1 MRDAIVASGW
11 TWEASNVTE
20 RVASALA
27 RAGSRVL
34 YCENPAFFLRTV
46 RPFSE
51 LEKGVFAFGLQHVG
65 HRLNSFPILQRF
77 QAKLLAAEILNAAAR
92 LQLNNPVFI
101 YPHADYCLP
110 LCREFKRRGFQL
122 IHICM
127 DYELD
132 LVAEH
137 VRESDLALIIP
148 RVAFEK
154 LREEFGAKVRKIPQF
169 SYVDESGGQTTP
181 GLLES
186 SELSTIPKPRL
197 GHLGGLAGRL
207 SLPLLRETLARHPEW
222 QFISFDSE
230 KRLGLPNE
238 HILPWRSRE
247 DLGSILA
254 GLNVGFMPYDCTTLK
269 NLHCVPLKLF
279 DYFALG
285 MPVVSTPIIF
295 LQEYDRRADDRH
307 PEGKVIKKFQRYA
320 VQILEGCA
328 VIGHETHIQTCQDAA
343 EIFSRPPGQYVLVG
357 QAQPLL
363 TIKRNELP
371 LWVSGKRFPEQ
382 GEREPPCQTSQ
393 MAQPRLRYC

>member
-11 TWEASNVTE
+11 TWEASNVPE

-34 YCENPAFFLRTV
+34 YCENPASFLQTV

-51 LEKGVFAFGLQHVG
+51 VEKGVFAFGLQHLG
-65 HRLNSFPILQRF
+65 HRLNSFPILRPF
-77 QAKLLAAEILNAAAR
+77 QAKLLASEILHIAVR

-101 YPHADYCLP
+101 YPHGDYCLP

-148 RVAFEK
+148 RAAFEK
-154 LREEFGAKVRKIPQF
+154 LKGEFGAKVRKIPQF
-169 SYVDESGGQTTP
+169 SYVDESDGQTSP

-186 SELSTIPKPRL
+186 SELPTIPKPRL

-207 SLPLLRETLARHPEW
+207 SLPLLRETLGRHPEW

-230 KRLGLPNE
+230 KRLHLPNE

-247 DLGSILA
+247 DLGGILA
-254 GLNVGFMPYDCTTLK
+254 GWNVGFMPYDCTTLK

-285 MPVVSTPIIF
+285 MPVVSTPIVF
-295 LQEYDRRADDRH
+295 LQEQEYKDLVYLGRTPEELADAISRALVEPVDS
-307 PEGKVIKKFQRYA
+307 PKKAGRIA
-320 VQILEGCA
+320 VAREHSIGRSARIMASILDEL
-328 VIGHETHIQTCQDAA
+328 
-343 EIFSRPPGQYVLVG
+343 SG
-357 QAQPLL
+357 QA
-363 TIKRNELP
+363 
-371 LWVSGKRFPEQ
+371 
-382 GEREPPCQTSQ
+382 
-393 MAQPRLRYC
+393 

>member
-11 TWEASNVTE
+11 TWEASNVPE

-34 YCENPAFFLRTV
+34 YCENPASFLQTV

-51 LEKGVFAFGLQHVG
+51 VEKGVFAFGLQHFG
-65 HRLNSFPILQRF
+65 HRLNSFPILRPF
-77 QAKLLAAEILNAAAR
+77 QAKLLASEILNIAVR

-101 YPHADYCLP
+101 YPHGDYCLP

-148 RVAFEK
+148 RAAFEK
-154 LREEFGAKVRKIPQF
+154 LRGEFGAKVRKIPQF
-169 SYVDESGGQTTP
+169 SYVDESGGQTLS

-186 SELSTIPKPRL
+186 AELSRIPKPRL
-197 GHLGGLAGRL
+197 GYLGGLGGRL

-230 KRLGLPNE
+230 KRLHLPNE
-238 HILPWRSRE
+238 HILSWRSRE
-247 DLGSILA
+247 DLGRILA
-254 GLNVGFMPYDCTTLK
+254 GLNVGFMPYDCSTPK

-279 DYFALG
+279 DYFAQG
-285 MPVVSTPIIF
+285 IPVVSTPIVF
-295 LQEYDRRADDRH
+295 LQEYEDLVYLGRTPDELVDSISRALAEPVDSPKRAGRIAVAREHSIGQSARILASILDELSGQTYGSTPSPKELRG
-307 PEGKVIKKFQRYA
+307 EGDGTTDTEKAMPKLSA
-320 VQILEGCA
+320 VNR
-328 VIGHETHIQTCQDAA
+328 T
-343 EIFSRPPGQYVLVG
+343 R
-357 QAQPLL
+357 
-363 TIKRNELP
+363 
-371 LWVSGKRFPEQ
+371 
-382 GEREPPCQTSQ
+382 
-393 MAQPRLRYC
+393 

>member
-34 YCENPAFFLRTV
+34 YCENPASFLRTV

-51 LEKGVFAFGLQHVG
+51 VEKGVFAFGLQHFS

-77 QAKLLAAEILNAAAR
+77 QAKLLASEILNTAAR

-101 YPHADYCLP
+101 YPHGDYCLP

-148 RVAFEK
+148 RAAFEK

-169 SYVDESGGQTTP
+169 SYVDESDGQTSP

-230 KRLGLPNE
+230 KRLALPNE

-285 MPVVSTPIIF
+285 MPVVSTPIVF
-295 LQEYDRRADDRH
+295 LQEYEDLVYLGRTAEELADSISRALAE
-307 PEGKVIKKFQRYA
+307 PVESPKKAGRIA
-320 VQILEGCA
+320 VAREHSIGRSARIMASILDEL
-328 VIGHETHIQTCQDAA
+328 
-343 EIFSRPPGQYVLVG
+343 SG
-357 QAQPLL
+357 QANGNTRGLE
-363 TIKRNELP
+363 EL
-371 LWVSGKRFPEQ
+371 R
-382 GEREPPCQTSQ
+382 READGTSDTEK
-393 MAQPRLRYC
+393 ASPKLSAVNRTG

>member
-20 RVASALA
+20 RLATALA

-34 YCENPAFFLRTV
+34 YCENPASFLRAV

-51 LEKGVFAFGLQHVG
+51 VEKGVFAFGLQHFG
-65 HRLNSFPILQRF
+65 HRLNSFPILRRF
-77 QAKLLAAEILNAAAR
+77 QAKLLASEILNTAAR

-101 YPHADYCLP
+101 YPHGDYCLP

-148 RVAFEK
+148 RAAFEK
-154 LREEFGAKVRKIPQF
+154 LRGEFGAKVRKIPQF
-169 SYVDESGGQTTP
+169 SYVDESEQTLS

-197 GHLGGLAGRL
+197 GYLAGLAGRL
-207 SLPLLRETLARHPEW
+207 SLPLLRETLAPHPEW
-222 QFISFDSE
+222 QFISLDSE
-230 KRLGLPNE
+230 KRLALPHQ
-238 HILPWRSRE
+238 HILPWLAPG

-295 LQEYDRRADDRH
+295 LQEYDDLVYLGRTPEELADSISRALVEPVDS
-307 PEGKVIKKFQRYA
+307 PKKAGRIA
-320 VQILEGCA
+320 VAREHSIGRSARIMASIL
-328 VIGHETHIQTCQDAA
+328 D
-343 EIFSRPPGQYVLVG
+343 
-357 QAQPLL
+357 
-363 TIKRNELP
+363 
-371 LWVSGKRFPEQ
+371 
-382 GEREPPCQTSQ
+382 
-393 MAQPRLRYC
+393 

>member
-1 MRDAIVASGW
+1 MRDAIVISGW
-11 TWEASNVTE
+11 TWEASNVPE
-20 RVASALA
+20 RMASALA
-27 RAGSRVL
+27 LAGSRVL
-34 YCENPAFFLRTV
+34 YCENPASFFRTV

-51 LEKGVFAFGLQHVG
+51 VEKGVFAFGLQHFG

-77 QAKLLAAEILNAAAR
+77 QAKLLTAEILNTAAR

-101 YPHADYCLP
+101 YPHGDYCLP

-132 LVAEH
+132 LVVEH

-169 SYVDESGGQTTP
+169 SYVDESGGQALR

-186 SELSTIPKPRL
+186 GELSRISKPRL
-197 GHLGGLAGRL
+197 GYLGGLGGRL
-207 SLPLLRETLARHPEW
+207 SLPLLRETLARHLEW

-230 KRLGLPNE
+230 KRLHLPNE
-238 HILPWRSRE
+238 HILSWRSRE
-247 DLGSILA
+247 DLGGILA
-254 GLNVGFMPYDCTTLK
+254 GLNVGFMPYDCTTPK

-285 MPVVSTPIIF
+285 MPVVSTPIVF
-295 LQEYDRRADDRH
+295 LQEQEYKDLVYLGGTPEELADSISRALVEPVDS
-307 PEGKVIKKFQRYA
+307 PKKAGRIA
-320 VQILEGCA
+320 VAREHSIGRSARIMASILDEL
-328 VIGHETHIQTCQDAA
+328 
-343 EIFSRPPGQYVLVG
+343 SG
-357 QAQPLL
+357 QAND
-363 TIKRNELP
+363 TRAHK
-371 LWVSGKRFPEQ
+371 SSDGKPTQ
-382 GEREPPCQTSQ
+382 
-393 MAQPRLRYC
+393 AD

>member
-1 MRDAIVASGW
+1 MRDAIVISGW
-11 TWEASNVTE
+11 TWEASNVPE
-20 RVASALA
+20 RMASALA
-27 RAGSRVL
+27 LAGSRVL
-34 YCENPAFFLRTV
+34 YCENPASFFRTV

-51 LEKGVFAFGLQHVG
+51 VEKGVFAFGLQHFG

-77 QAKLLAAEILNAAAR
+77 QAKLLTAEILNTAAR

-101 YPHADYCLP
+101 YPHGDYCLP

-132 LVAEH
+132 LVVEH

-169 SYVDESGGQTTP
+169 SYVDESDGQTSP

-186 SELSTIPKPRL
+186 SELSRIPKPRL

-230 KRLGLPNE
+230 KRLALPNE

-254 GLNVGFMPYDCTTLK
+254 GLNVGFMPYDCTTPK

-285 MPVVSTPIIF
+285 MPVVSTPIVF
-295 LQEYDRRADDRH
+295 LQEQEYKDLVYLGGTPEELADSISRALVEPVDS
-307 PEGKVIKKFQRYA
+307 PKKAGRIA
-320 VQILEGCA
+320 VAREHSIGRSARIMASILDEL
-328 VIGHETHIQTCQDAA
+328 
-343 EIFSRPPGQYVLVG
+343 SG
-357 QAQPLL
+357 QAND
-363 TIKRNELP
+363 TRGSEELRRKAHP
-371 LWVSGKRFPEQ
+371 G
-382 GEREPPCQTSQ
+382 
-393 MAQPRLRYC
+393 

>member
-20 RVASALA
+20 RMATALA

-34 YCENPAFFLRTV
+34 YCENPASFFRTV

-51 LEKGVFAFGLQHVG
+51 VEKGVFAFGLQHFG

-77 QAKLLAAEILNAAAR
+77 QAKLLTAEILKTAAR

-101 YPHADYCLP
+101 YPHGDYLLP

-132 LVAEH
+132 LVVEH

-169 SYVDESGGQTTP
+169 SYVEESDGQTSP

-186 SELSTIPKPRL
+186 SELSRIPKPRL

-230 KRLGLPNE
+230 KRLALPNE

-254 GLNVGFMPYDCTTLK
+254 GLNVGFMPYDCTTPK

-285 MPVVSTPIIF
+285 MPVVSTPIVF
-295 LQEYDRRADDRH
+295 LQEQEYKDLVYVGSTPGELADSISRALVEPVDSPKKARR
-307 PEGKVIKKFQRYA
+307 IA
-320 VQILEGCA
+320 VAREHSIGRSARIMASILDELG
-328 VIGHETHIQTCQDAA
+328 
-343 EIFSRPPGQYVLVG
+343 G
-357 QAQPLL
+357 QANGN
-363 TIKRNELP
+363 TRGSEELRQKAH
-371 LWVSGKRFPEQ
+371 LD
-382 GEREPPCQTSQ
+382 
-393 MAQPRLRYC
+393 

>member
-1 MRDAIVASGW
+1 MRDAIVISGW
-11 TWEASNVTE
+11 TWEASNVPE
-20 RVASALA
+20 RMASALA
-27 RAGSRVL
+27 LAGSRVL
-34 YCENPAFFLRTV
+34 YCENPASFFRTV

-51 LEKGVFAFGLQHVG
+51 VEKGVFAFGLQHFG

-77 QAKLLAAEILNAAAR
+77 QAKLLTAEILNTAAR

-101 YPHADYCLP
+101 YPHGDYCLQ

-132 LVAEH
+132 LVVEH

-169 SYVDESGGQTTP
+169 SYVGESDGQTSP

-186 SELSTIPKPRL
+186 SELSRIPKPRL

-230 KRLGLPNE
+230 KRLALPNE

-254 GLNVGFMPYDCTTLK
+254 GLNVGFMPYDCTTPK

-285 MPVVSTPIIF
+285 MPVVSTPIVF
-295 LQEYDRRADDRH
+295 LQEQEYKDLVYLGGTPEELADSISRALVEPVDS
-307 PEGKVIKKFQRYA
+307 PKKAGRIA
-320 VQILEGCA
+320 VAREHSIGRSARIMASILDEL
-328 VIGHETHIQTCQDAA
+328 
-343 EIFSRPPGQYVLVG
+343 SG
-357 QAQPLL
+357 QAND
-363 TIKRNELP
+363 TRGSEELRRKAHP
-371 LWVSGKRFPEQ
+371 G
-382 GEREPPCQTSQ
+382 
-393 MAQPRLRYC
+393 